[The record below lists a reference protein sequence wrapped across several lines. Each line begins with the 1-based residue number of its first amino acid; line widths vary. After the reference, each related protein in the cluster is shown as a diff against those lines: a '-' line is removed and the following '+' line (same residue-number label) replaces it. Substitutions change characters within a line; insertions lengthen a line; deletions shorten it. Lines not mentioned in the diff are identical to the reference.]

1 MTVSGQGDRVE
12 YETDTETE
20 LLETSNL
27 LDTVSEFGFGGEVVE
42 CTFLMSRV

>member
-1 MTVSGQGDRVE
+1 MVIRGWIIMTVSGQGDRVE

-27 LDTVSEFGFGGEVVE
+27 LDTVSEFWFWW
-42 CTFLMSRV
+42 